1 MTTDSEMF
9 LKVLDTIRDSLFIY
23 GGGDSKM
30 SAEEKS
36 TALKTCEDFADFLV
50 EVMDLK
56 VLNSD
61 GNSFTIEGKIQNP
74 KDIF

>member
-1 MTTDSEMF
+1 MTTDSEML
-9 LKVLDTIRDSLFIY
+9 LKILDTIRDSLFIY
-23 GGGDSKM
+23 GSGDSKM
-30 SAEEKS
+30 SEEEKS
-36 TALKTCEDFADFLV
+36 AALKTCEDFADFLV

-61 GNSFTIEGKIQNP
+61 GNSFTIEGKIRNP